1 MDFIVFF
8 VAMLLFFLASFFWMT
23 SHDIKL
29 TRVGMMNLEI
39 CKFNCVI
46 YNQRIV
52 YFEQVGI
59 MSKYSVLKQ
68 RVW

>member
-1 MDFIVFF
+1 
-8 VAMLLFFLASFFWMT
+8 
-23 SHDIKL
+23 
-29 TRVGMMNLEI
+29 MMNLEI

-68 RVW
+68 RV